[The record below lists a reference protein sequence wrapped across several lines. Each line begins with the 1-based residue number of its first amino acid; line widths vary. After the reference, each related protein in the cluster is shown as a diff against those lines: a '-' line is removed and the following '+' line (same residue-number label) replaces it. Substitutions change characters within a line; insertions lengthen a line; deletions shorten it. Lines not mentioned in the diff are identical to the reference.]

1 MRLDIFPATNFIAE
15 FCGVKKICQL
25 QSCRF
30 CLANCLQNP
39 DFLVENGP
47 IWQGKFRSKKKIL
60 HFTRYRPGHYSAL
73 FITSLQ
79 HFDFSFFSPLPNFVD
94 PENRVYCLFGA
105 YVTATRRPIGQK
117 WYFSKNFR
125 ATYMGPDR
133 SKMTFRGAK
142 GPSLDLVDVYRPPGG
157 KKIPKKNIFNFWKKM
172 PKLVKMPFSTDFKAL
187 KLPVRHVLAP
197 IARK

>member
-1 MRLDIFPATNFIAE
+1 MARWNFICRNLRLDIFPATNFIAE

-105 YVTATRRPIGQK
+105 YVTAKYWILGGQK
-117 WYFSKNFR
+117 WYFAKFSH
-125 ATYMGPDR
+125 ATCIGPNR
-133 SKMTFRGAK
+133 SKMTFEWAE
-142 GPSLDLVDVYRPPGG
+142 GPSLPLVGV
-157 KKIPKKNIFNFWKKM
+157 
-172 PKLVKMPFSTDFKAL
+172 
-187 KLPVRHVLAP
+187 
-197 IARK
+197 